1 MELKVIRQDD
11 HMTHLALSGRLDL
24 NAVEEIGLK
33 FTATAVSRRKPTLI
47 DISEVEYIA
56 SLGLR
61 MLLTAA
67 KSLDR
72 YGVKMMLLSPQ
83 PDVEEV
89 LKTVGFDKIMPV
101 EHEKERA
108 LEVLKLS

>member
-1 MELKVIRQDD
+1 
-11 HMTHLALSGRLDL
+11 
-24 NAVEEIGLK
+24 
-33 FTATAVSRRKPTLI
+33 
-47 DISEVEYIA
+47 
-56 SLGLR
+56 
-61 MLLTAA
+61 MLLIAA

-108 LEVLKLS
+108 LEILKLG